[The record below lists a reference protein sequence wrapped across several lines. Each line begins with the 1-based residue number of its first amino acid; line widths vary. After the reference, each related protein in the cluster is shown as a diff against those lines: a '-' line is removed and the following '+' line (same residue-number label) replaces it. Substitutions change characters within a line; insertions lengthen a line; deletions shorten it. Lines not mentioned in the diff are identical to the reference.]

1 VIELAIAGLVIVAIH
16 LACLHGLGPRLPQGD
31 ECDYLA
37 RSQWRDPHRP
47 ELFLRVPLM
56 PAFARAVG
64 RFTGTPEATLRTLVA
79 LSGAFAAWLVFAAG
93 LRVGGTLVAV
103 IAVGAMMLLL
113 ERVLLSAHLWPDTL
127 LSALHALAL
136 LLLTLP
142 SAPPSWLALGG
153 VAALATMLRVEQ
165 LALGVGLALV
175 LIVREPGAWL
185 PIVGATLGPS
195 LLALLAWTAVAW
207 RRYRIALPDTTWT
220 FNLRILDR
228 QLAQAN
234 DGPVSVQGSIVG
246 LLAADRTTDASP
258 WRALRARPL
267 AWLGSILRR
276 AAACIGPD
284 TFVEGRLL
292 PPLGQAYPRMTAR
305 TAARLRPWLRWSF
318 PMLVAIWLWAGIA
331 SGSRPDFLLATLP
344 VLGAIVAVHFR
355 SRYRLVLMPW
365 VSLAVATSIV
375 AVDPAKLGAPE
386 AAVATLLALLTWRNV
401 RHPLVV
407 EDLRQAAPR
416 A

>member
-1 VIELAIAGLVIVAIH
+1 MIELAIAGLVIVAIH
-16 LACLHGLGPRLPQGD
+16 LACLRGLGPRLPQGD

-64 RFTGTPEATLRTLVA
+64 RFTGTPEAALRTLVT
-79 LSGAFAAWLVFAAG
+79 LSGALAAWLVFAAG

-103 IAVGAMMLLL
+103 IAAGAMMLLL

-142 SAPPSWLALGG
+142 SAPLSWLALGG

-175 LIVREPGAWL
+175 LIVREPTAWL

-207 RRYRIALPDTTWT
+207 RRYRIALPDTTWN
-220 FNLRILDR
+220 FNLHLLDR
-228 QLAQAN
+228 QLAQPTR
-234 DGPVSVQGSIVG
+234 GPVSVQGSIVD
-246 LLAADRTTDASP
+246 LLEAERTAEAPP
-258 WRALRARPL
+258 WRALGARPL
-267 AWLGSILRR
+267 AWLASVLRR

-292 PPLGQAYPRMTAR
+292 PPLGQAYPTL
-305 TAARLRPWLRWSF
+305 TGPAAAHLRPWLRWSF
-318 PMLVAIWLWAGIA
+318 PLLVATLLWAGCV
-331 SGSRPDFLLATLP
+331 SGVWPEILLAMVP
-344 VLGAIVAVHFR
+344 VFGAIVVVHFR

-365 VSLAVATSIV
+365 VSLAAATSIV
-375 AVDPAKLGAPE
+375 AVDPAQLGATE
-386 AAVATLLALLTWRNV
+386 AAVAALLALLTWRNV